1 MHWNKKRFFTA
12 LAATATVVGFSLAG
26 TLGWQHLKAA
36 QAATNDKKTLVV
48 ATPGDMYASSFHDK
62 KGHLT
67 GYEVEIAR
75 QVAKGLGMKVEFKEL
90 NVAGELTAVAS
101 GKADLAAGNFNLSSV
116 YAKRYLFS
124 TPYKYSFGGLLVR
137 AKDQSG
143 IHSWSDLKGK
153 KSAGEAGTSNQRFAQ
168 FMGAKL
174 VNYDSAN
181 GLMNDVA
188 NGKTDFIPND
198 YYGLSTGMKRSKIQG
213 LTMAKGL
220 YYRTNL
226 MGKGIG
232 FLINKHEP
240 GLQKKINKE
249 LAKLQ
254 KDGTLSK
261 IMIKYYGHDL
271 TKKPADK
278 DVKYFK
284 VPASVKGE

>member
-1 MHWNKKRFFTA
+1 MMKKKKWLTILVATTA
-12 LAATATVVGFSLAG
+12 VAG
-26 TLGWQHLKAA
+26 LTLGGLFGFQHAKKVHAA
-36 QAATNDKKTLVV
+36 ANKSKNTLIV

-75 QVAKGLGMKVEFKEL
+75 AVAKGLGMKIKFKEL
-90 NVAGELTAVAS
+90 NVAGELTAVS
-101 GKADLAAGNFNLSSV
+101 TGKADLAAGNFNLSSV
-116 YAKRYLFS
+116 YSKRYLFS

-143 IHSWSDLKGK
+143 IHSWKDLKGK

-168 FMGAKL
+168 YMGAKL

-188 NGKTDFIPND
+188 NGKVDFIPND
-198 YYGLSTGMKRSKIQG
+198 YYGLSTGYKRSKIKG

-254 KDGTLSK
+254 KNGTLSK

-271 TKKPADK
+271 TKKPSGMT
-278 DVKYFK
+278 VKYFK
-284 VPASVKGE
+284 VPSSIKGE